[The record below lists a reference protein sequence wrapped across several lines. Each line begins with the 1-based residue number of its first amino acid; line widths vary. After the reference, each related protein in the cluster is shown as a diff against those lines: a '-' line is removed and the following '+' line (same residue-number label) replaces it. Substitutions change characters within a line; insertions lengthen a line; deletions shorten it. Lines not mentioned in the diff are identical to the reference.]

1 MDYGQGKTD
10 KIVDFDFK
18 NLSEPNTR
26 QDEFWKGRTVF
37 LLNSPPPSRRYLTK
51 GPPPGVP
58 TPASEDV
65 NTEQVQDTEVTEDAS
80 LKSRKRHTEELRC
93 SLDEDVIGKKLTA
106 ELLSCTAWNSSYLRV
121 KLTELFFVPDPTTGE
136 QRTGDYWFQLPIAW
150 VRFHYQLRNALYEPD
165 FIDGGPTED
174 QLGSLRWT
182 VFVKSPDRPKSD
194 GMTYCNWWREEDQ
207 KTDQYEVGLDVGHSW
222 IGYTIFE
229 PAPLENFTE
238 EPEQETFDVTARKPK
253 ALTSPLEPTQQ
264 ERELHNLTHLPY
276 RSWCEICVKAKGKET
291 PSRRNFGQTTGH
303 PS

>member
-1 MDYGQGKTD
+1 MDKVSKKD

-18 NLSEPNTR
+18 DLPEPNTR

-65 NTEQVQDTEVTEDAS
+65 NTEQVQDTEVTEDTS

-136 QRTGDYWFQLPIAW
+136 QMTGDYWFQLPIAW
-150 VRFHYQLRNALYEPD
+150 VRFHYQLSLTSL
-165 FIDGGPTED
+165 TED
-174 QLGSLRWT
+174 QLRTNL
-182 VFVKSPDRPKSD
+182 VH
-194 GMTYCNWWREEDQ
+194 C
-207 KTDQYEVGLDVGHSW
+207 VGL
-222 IGYTIFE
+222 F
-229 PAPLENFTE
+229 L
-238 EPEQETFDVTARKPK
+238 
-253 ALTSPLEPTQQ
+253 
-264 ERELHNLTHLPY
+264 
-276 RSWCEICVKAKGKET
+276 
-291 PSRRNFGQTTGH
+291 
-303 PS
+303 